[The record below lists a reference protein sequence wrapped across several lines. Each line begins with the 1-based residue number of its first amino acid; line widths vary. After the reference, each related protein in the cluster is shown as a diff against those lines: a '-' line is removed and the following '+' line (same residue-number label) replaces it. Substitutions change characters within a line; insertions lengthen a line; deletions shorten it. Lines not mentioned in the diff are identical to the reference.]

1 MCTLYRKGTIEEER
15 KRIEKIEMLD
25 EWEEWN
31 IM

>member
-1 MCTLYRKGTIEEER
+1 MRTLYKSGTNEDER
-15 KRIEKIEMLD
+15 TRIEKIEFLD